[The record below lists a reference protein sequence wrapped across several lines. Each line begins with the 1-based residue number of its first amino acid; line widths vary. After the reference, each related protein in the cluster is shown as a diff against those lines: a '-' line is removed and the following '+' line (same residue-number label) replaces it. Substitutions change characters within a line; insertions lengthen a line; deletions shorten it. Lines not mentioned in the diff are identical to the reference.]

1 MPNVLIITG
10 DRNSTGKRDFT
21 QAFLPEAKAF
31 AEAIPGNHRVIRIDT
46 SQSMGQRRTQL
57 LDEIRELKDADLEH
71 IAFFCHGW
79 ADGIQCGLRKTDCK
93 EFAESVKAV
102 LPPAPW
108 PASRPIHVILYCCLA
123 GSTSDKNIS
132 GDGGFADK
140 LRDAFCEA
148 GMTWVKVYAHTTAGH
163 TTRNPYVRIFE
174 GQGSPIGGIGGQL
187 LVQPGAKLWKTWRSA
202 LWSQGVYSK
211 KKSRW
216 IRMPES
222 ISEVSSSVT
231 LGYGRQK
238 QEAVRA
244 RNFRFL
250 APFMTIQELHN
261 ALLNT
266 LVIENGLGVSIKSGR
281 LR

>member
-1 MPNVLIITG
+1 
-10 DRNSTGKRDFT
+10 
-21 QAFLPEAKAF
+21 
-31 AEAIPGNHRVIRIDT
+31 
-46 SQSMGQRRTQL
+46 
-57 LDEIRELKDADLEH
+57 
-71 IAFFCHGW
+71 
-79 ADGIQCGLRKTDCK
+79 
-93 EFAESVKAV
+93 
-102 LPPAPW
+102 
-108 PASRPIHVILYCCLA
+108 LYCCLT
-123 GSTSDKNIS
+123 GFSLNIA

-216 IRMPES
+216 IRIPES

-244 RNFRFL
+244 HNFRFL

-266 LVIENGLGVSIKSGR
+266 LVIENGLGVSVKSGK